1 MKKHEVYISTHLP
14 HAVNNNTK
22 YGEEAYNAL
31 KSINEI
37 EIKEIENSSKNVWCR
52 DYMPV
57 KSARG
62 KYIRFTY
69 QPAYMR
75 GMKKYENN
83 FPDVEM
89 ILQKFG
95 LEATPSD
102 IVLDGGAIEIFG
114 NKGIVSDRV
123 FRDNKNKTATEI
135 YNELK
140 KVLGLDQ
147 LIVIPQYPYDF
158 TGHVD
163 GLVRFIDENRVVVN
177 DLNKELK
184 QSEADEN
191 QYRKKLIENWVY
203 AFQSALISA
212 GMEINELPDSLPEN
226 GSPNSGEGIYINFLL
241 LDDLI
246 IMPAYGDKKEKEVMK
261 TDKEV
266 MKTDDAAMEKLA
278 GLYDVRK
285 VIKVNAKKLSQMG
298 GMINCVTWTK

>member
-1 MKKHEVYISTHLP
+1 MKKHEVYISAYLP

-22 YGEEAYNAL
+22 YGVEAYNAL
-31 KSINEI
+31 KAINEI

-57 KSARG
+57 KSASG
-62 KYIRFTY
+62 EYVRFTY
-69 QPAYMR
+69 HPEYMR
-75 GMKKYENN
+75 GIKKYENN

-89 ILQKFG
+89 ILQKIG
-95 LEATPSD
+95 LEATPSE
-102 IVLDGGAIEIFG
+102 IALDGGAIEIFG
-114 NKGIVSDRV
+114 KKGIVSDRV
-123 FRDNKNKTATEI
+123 FRDNKNKTSAEI
-135 YNELK
+135 YSELK
-140 KVLGLDQ
+140 DLLALDQ

-212 GMEINELPDSLPEN
+212 GLEINELPVSVKEN

-241 LDDLI
+241 LPDLI
-246 IMPAYGDKKEKEVMK
+246 IMPVYGDEKEKEVMK
-261 TDKEV
+261 I
-266 MKTDDAAMEKLA
+266 DDAAMEKLA